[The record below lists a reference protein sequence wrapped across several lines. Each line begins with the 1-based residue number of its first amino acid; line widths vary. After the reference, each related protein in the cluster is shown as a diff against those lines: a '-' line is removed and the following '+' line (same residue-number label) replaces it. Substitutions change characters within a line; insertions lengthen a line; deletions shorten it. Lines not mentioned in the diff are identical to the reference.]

1 VKPIRYSP
9 DCGQLSRRYLMGM
22 GALSLLSLGYIAL
35 APAAWRPAL
44 WLALGL
50 AMVVQIPL
58 GTWLLATVGRDRF
71 LAVWVLGMLAR
82 LVLIGV
88 AGLVLFPALRSP
100 SGPGL
105 LTLVGLLMA
114 SLALEGLVLLLDSG
128 EGDALRRVN
137 PR

>member
-1 VKPIRYSP
+1 MKPISYSP
-9 DCGQLSRRYLMGM
+9 DRGQLSRRYIMGM

-44 WLALGL
+44 WVALAL

>member
-1 VKPIRYSP
+1 VNPVPYSP
-9 DCGQLSRRYLMGM
+9 DRVRLRRRYLLGM

-35 APAAWRPAL
+35 APASWRPAL

-50 AMVVQIPL
+50 AMAVQIPL
-58 GTWLLATVGRDRF
+58 GTWLLACLGRDRF
-71 LAVWVLGMLAR
+71 LLVWVGGMLGR
-82 LVLIGV
+82 LGLIGV

-128 EGDALRRVN
+128 DGNALRKAESR
-137 PR
+137 